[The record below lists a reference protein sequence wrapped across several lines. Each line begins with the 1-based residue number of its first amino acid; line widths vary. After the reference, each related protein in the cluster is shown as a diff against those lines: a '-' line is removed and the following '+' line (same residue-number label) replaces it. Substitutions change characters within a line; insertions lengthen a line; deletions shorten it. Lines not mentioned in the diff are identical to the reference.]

1 MKDLQPIKEIAQQ
14 VLTLS
19 AELLRLVD
27 MDERERRSF
36 MEQVKKM
43 PTGIYCNS
51 PA

>member
-1 MKDLQPIKEIAQQ
+1 MKDLTHVKEIAQQ
-14 VLTLS
+14 MVTLS
-19 AELLRLVD
+19 AELFRLVIQ
-27 MDERERRSF
+27 DETERRSF